1 MLVSQLIEKLQRADP
16 NATVLVDQ
24 NAPLNTVPDL
34 YPRSLGEATMAAT
47 GLAYKVWCENA
58 GGYWV
63 DSEPWRYRQPPN
75 SLDPQSCVY
84 IGSGQSIIEVKW
96 TKL

>member
-1 MLVSQLIEKLQRADP
+1 MKVSELITKLQQADQ

-24 NAPLNTVPDL
+24 NAPLNSVPDL

-47 GLAYKVWCENA
+47 GLAYKAWCD
-58 GGYWV
+58 YWV
-63 DSEPWRYRQPPN
+63 DSEPWRYIQPPN
-75 SLDPQSCVY
+75 TLDPQSCVY
-84 IGSGQSIIEVKW
+84 IGSGHSIIEVKW

>member
-47 GLAYKVWCENA
+47 GLAYKVWCGTVA
-58 GGYWV
+58 IQAT
-63 DSEPWRYRQPPN
+63 SKF
-75 SLDPQSCVY
+75 S
-84 IGSGQSIIEVKW
+84 
-96 TKL
+96 